1 VTVTAEYKNTTN
13 TIATNVRV
21 ENAEQSIYTGRL
33 RVYLTELI
41 SSQYNDY
48 NGYKYRN
55 AFVDF
60 VINQDISVPANSDKS
75 FSANWSVGNLD
86 YENLKLIAVV
96 FSTTENTGYSN
107 PLTNEYPFIAHY
119 ADATNATY
127 VAQGVR
133 NLPPEVGILSPQQG
147 KIYLRGN
154 HILKFLY
161 ENNIKVKMPWLFGK
175 ASIDTYAKDD
185 SAITKVE
192 IYINNEIVAT
202 LTSPPYN
209 WTSPSTLIK
218 KPLKPTTYT
227 IMVKAYDDTGKT
239 ATDSI
244 DVLAWW
250 AFAS

>member
-1 VTVTAEYKNTTN
+1 
-13 TIATNVRV
+13 
-21 ENAEQSIYTGRL
+21 
-33 RVYLTELI
+33 
-41 SSQYNDY
+41 
-48 NGYKYRN
+48 
-55 AFVDF
+55 
-60 VINQDISVPANSDKS
+60 
-75 FSANWSVGNLD
+75 
-86 YENLKLIAVV
+86 
-96 FSTTENTGYSN
+96 
-107 PLTNEYPFIAHY
+107 
-119 ADATNATY
+119 
-127 VAQGVR
+127 
-133 NLPPEVGILSPQQG
+133 
-147 KIYLRGN
+147 
-154 HILKFLY
+154 
-161 ENNIKVKMPWLFGK
+161 MPWLFGK